1 MTRRVNGV
9 LVGLAVLLVAFP
21 LVMGGGTYKGTDD
34 QAKEAVM
41 SAVPDYKPWAAPF
54 WEPPSPEIA
63 SLLFALQAA
72 LGAGVLGYI
81 LGYRKGQRSRPNDAA
96 D

>member
-1 MTRRVNGV
+1 MTSRSNSF
-9 LVGLAVLLVAFP
+9 LIGLAVLLIAWP
-21 LVMGGGTYKGTDD
+21 LIMGGGAYKGTDD
-34 QAKEAVM
+34 LAKEAVINI
-41 SAVPDYKPWAAPF
+41 APDYKPWAMPF

-63 SLLFALQAA
+63 NLLFILQAA

-81 LGYRKGQRSRPNDAA
+81 FGYRKGQRSRREDAA

>member
-1 MTRRVNGV
+1 MTSRSNAI
-9 LVGLAVLLVAFP
+9 LVGLAVLLIAIP
-21 LVMGGGTYKGTDD
+21 LVMGGGSYKGTDD
-34 QAKEAVM
+34 QAKEAVIA
-41 SAVPDYKPWAAPF
+41 SAPDYKPWAAPF

-63 SLLFALQAA
+63 SLLFSLQAA

-81 LGYRKGQRSRPNDAA
+81 LGFRRGQRSRPSDAA